1 MTENTYTIFV
11 VKLLPAFLCSK
22 VGKNLDNENN
32 FLPVKLFQ
40 LLLKISF
47 RTMWRS
53 WQTFVSPIK

>member
-11 VKLLPAFLCSK
+11 VKLLPTFLCSK